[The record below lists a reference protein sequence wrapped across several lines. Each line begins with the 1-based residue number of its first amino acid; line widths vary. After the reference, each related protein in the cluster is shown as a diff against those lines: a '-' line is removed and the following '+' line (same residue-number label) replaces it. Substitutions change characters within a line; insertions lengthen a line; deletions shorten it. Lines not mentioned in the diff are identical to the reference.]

1 MKDNYKVGDEV
12 IVNKP
17 GINNLPGTVL
27 SNNKDINKPLSV
39 ILLDGMGTWQLLY
52 SEVVIK
58 DKQISLKDQNP
69 TNKIKRLILND
80 ENKVEK
86 RGRKKHITA

>member
-1 MKDNYKVGDEV
+1 MKANFKTGDEV

-27 SNNKDINKPLSV
+27 SNTKDINKPLSV

-58 DKQISLKDQNP
+58 DKKAPI
-69 TNKIKRLILND
+69 I

-86 RGRKKHITA
+86 RGRKKHLTA